1 MKKTIALVSVISSL
15 SSFAYADN
23 INVITG
29 ESPEGVYIQ
38 YQSINQ
44 ITESM
49 KADGF
54 TMHRCGIKALR
65 NNIQATQSLE
75 VPHSQIQCVYS
86 KPGASTSDESE
97 LIYWHLNVLYSMEHE
112 NFIAESE
119 FTERYTSEIYTHSPE
134 YLLDIGPHYYRQRSE
149 VEALGMKVGEC
160 NLQKIY
166 YFSAPTEESYLSDIA
181 SCPVYKADGEL
192 SGNITV
198 EISHT
203 PANLGYSERLVNFYG
218 IQYF

>member
-1 MKKTIALVSVISSL
+1 MKKTIALLSVTACL
-15 SSFAYADN
+15 SPFAFADN

-29 ESPEGVYIQ
+29 ESPEGVYVQ
-38 YQSINQ
+38 YQSTNQ
-44 ITESM
+44 VNESM
-49 KADGF
+49 KQEGF
-54 TMHRCGIKALR
+54 ALHRCGINTLR
-65 NNIQATQSLE
+65 NDIQVNQGLD

-86 KPGASTSDESE
+86 KPGQSTSDESE
-97 LIYWHLNVLYSMEHE
+97 LLYWHLNILYSVENE

-119 FTERYTSEIYTHSPE
+119 FAERYTSEIYTHSPE
-134 YLLDIGPHYYRQRSE
+134 YLLDIGPNYYRQRSE

-181 SCPVYKADGEL
+181 SCPVYKADGDL

-198 EISHT
+198 EINHT
-203 PANLGYSERLVNFYG
+203 PANLGYSERLVSFHA
-218 IQYF
+218 I

>member
-1 MKKTIALVSVISSL
+1 MKKTIALVSVTACL
-15 SSFAYADN
+15 SPLAYADN
-23 INVITG
+23 SNVITG
-29 ESPEGVYIQ
+29 ESPEGVYVQ

-44 ITESM
+44 VTESM
-49 KADGF
+49 KQDGF

-65 NNIQATQSLE
+65 NNIQSNQSLE

-181 SCPVYKADGEL
+181 YCPVYKADGEL

-203 PANLGYSERLVNFYG
+203 PANLGYSERIVNFYS
-218 IQYF
+218 IQ